1 MPPAPSGE
9 GPLPLGPSE
18 GIPLPPGSCK
28 YQHDSPKR
36 QEPVLRN
43 LKHTP
48 LAVPEGPLPA
58 SERPLLCLSNRFTA
72 SARCAFPERY
82 SYVFIAPVGQ

>member
-43 LKHTP
+43 LKQTP

-58 SERPLLCLSNRFTA
+58 SEGPLSAPEGPLRPLLRREPIMA
-72 SARCAFPERY
+72 
-82 SYVFIAPVGQ
+82 